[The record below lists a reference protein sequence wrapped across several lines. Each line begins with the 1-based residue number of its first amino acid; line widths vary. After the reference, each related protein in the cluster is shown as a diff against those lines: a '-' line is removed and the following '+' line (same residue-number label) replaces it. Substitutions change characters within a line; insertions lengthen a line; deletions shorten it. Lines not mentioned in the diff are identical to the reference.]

1 MCKDA
6 DLTLDGFLGGRL
18 QILQPRHGYRAATDP
33 VLLAAAVPARTG
45 QSVLELGCGVG
56 VASFCLGARVPGLA
70 LSGVEVQADYAEL
83 ARRNAAANRMAFSVF
98 DADLAVLPTELKQQR
113 FHHVILNPP
122 YLRPDDGTSADNS
135 GREQALREATPLAV
149 WLDVATS
156 RLLPGGHLSLIQL
169 SQRLADILAGL
180 DGRMG
185 SIEIKPLASR
195 IGRSSDRLILRA
207 RKGGRAALK
216 LHAPLILHQGAAHR
230 RDGDSYSAELQ
241 GILRQSAELRF

>member
-1 MCKDA
+1 MFGEA

-18 QILQPRHGYRAATDP
+18 RILQPRHGYRAATDP

-70 LSGVEVQADYAEL
+70 LSGVEVQADYADL
-83 ARRNAAANRMAFSVF
+83 ARRNAVANGMAFSVF
-98 DADLAVLPTELKQQR
+98 DADLAALPSELKQQR
-113 FHHVILNPP
+113 FDHVILNPP
-122 YLRPDDGTSADNS
+122 YLLPHDGTSADNG

-156 RLLPGGHLSLIQL
+156 RLLPGGYLSLIQL

-180 DGRMG
+180 DRRMG
-185 SIEIKPLASR
+185 SIEIKPLTSR

-216 LHAPLILHQGAAHR
+216 LHAPLILHEGSAHR
-230 RDGDSYSAELQ
+230 RDGDSYNAELQ
-241 GILRQSAELRF
+241 GILRQSAALRF